1 MSVHPVSANANSK
14 MSPAIRPNA
23 AAPETLTGRCKNG
36 FLNVGA
42 ALVLKDYGL
51 SLPGG
56 CPPGRDFNTGFH
68 GA

>member
-14 MSPAIRPNA
+14 MLPAIRPNA

-51 SLPGG
+51 SLA
-56 CPPGRDFNTGFH
+56 GRVPSRQGF
-68 GA
+68 